1 MISDSWSKP
10 AAEGALHNVN
20 RANTKIREQ
29 RRRGVVGGV
38 VVIAVIL
45 KEREKGVIILTET
58 IKR

>member
-45 KEREKGVIILTET
+45 KEREKGVIIF
-58 IKR
+58 